1 MINDLGI
8 AITTSSLFES
18 QNRIDLERFID
29 NEKINQYKEEI
40 EFDEKILDEMINY
53 AISNLKKAKS
63 NHDIIESYYI
73 PNMNFE
79 KADELKEQLVERILK
94 YEDK

>member
-1 MINDLGI
+1 MIL
-8 AITTSSLFES
+8 
-18 QNRIDLERFID
+18 
-29 NEKINQYKEEI
+29 
-40 EFDEKILDEMINY
+40 
-53 AISNLKKAKS
+53 
-63 NHDIIESYYI
+63 IESYYI